1 MSQSTWLSQ
10 LGSEDR
16 EGQTSPLH
24 LDRLARP
31 RSRRPGAEKRRQH
44 QPRHDGFGH
53 GNREIGL

>member
-1 MSQSTWLSQ
+1 MEEQKMQ
-10 LGSEDR
+10 LK
-16 EGQTSPLH
+16 H